1 MNFTYLSTNI
11 FILIDNPLI
20 GIKDIARLAGV
31 SIGTVDRV
39 LHDRGRVSAKSLKKI
54 QEVIREVNYKPNLI
68 ARSLV
73 SKKKIK
79 LALIVPDFKQ
89 DEYWTQ
95 SQKAVEVAKEDWA
108 VYGIQLDLFLFDLED
123 TASFSRA
130 TKKALA
136 FKPDGVIVVPIFYD
150 KGLFFLKKCE
160 QNNLPVVIFNTHLP
174 LSKTLSYIGTDSF
187 QSGML
192 AAELLHLSVQE
203 KGKFVVLHFDEEL
216 TNSVHM
222 LEKEKG
228 FRAYFIKED
237 TNKMISVITVVLN
250 NTKHEYQKQLTSL
263 FNKKDILG
271 IFVSTSKTYIV
282 SEFMEQKKI
291 NTIKL
296 VGYDLIKKNI
306 DLLKRGS
313 INFLINQ
320 NIERQ
325 TELAIHTMS
334 NYLLYKQI
342 PEKNIHFPLEII
354 TRYNV
359 LSYL

>member
-1 MNFTYLSTNI
+1 MTNSPG
-11 FILIDNPLI
+11 L

-39 LHDRGRVSAKSLKKI
+39 LHNRGRVSTKSLKKI
-54 QEVIREVNYKPNLI
+54 QEVIKEVNYKPNLI

-89 DEYWTQ
+89 DEYWKQ
-95 SQKAVEVAKEDWA
+95 SQKAVEAAKHNWA
-108 VYGIQLDLFLFDLED
+108 VYGIQLDIFLFDLED

-130 TKKALA
+130 TKKAFS
-136 FKPDGVIVVPIFYD
+136 FKPAGVIFVPIFYN
-150 KGLFFLKKCE
+150 KGLIFLKKCKE
-160 QNNLPVVIFNTHLP
+160 NNLPVIMFNTHLP
-174 LSKTLSYIGTDSF
+174 STQTLSYIGTDSF

-192 AAELLHLSVQE
+192 AAELLHISVQE
-203 KGKFVVLHFDEEL
+203 KGKFVILHFDEDL
-216 TNSVHM
+216 TNSAHM

-228 FRAYFIKED
+228 FKEYFLKED
-237 TNKMISVITVVLN
+237 ANKMISVITVVLN
-250 NTKHEYQKQLTSL
+250 NAKHEYQKQLTTL
-263 FNKKDILG
+263 LNKKDING
-271 IFVSTSKTYIV
+271 IFVSTSKTYVIG
-282 SEFMEQKKI
+282 EFLEQKKI

-296 VGYDLIKKNI
+296 VGYDLITKNI

-320 NIERQ
+320 NIGRQ
-325 TELAIHTMS
+325 TELAINTMS
-334 NYLLYKQI
+334 NYLLHKQL

-359 LSYL
+359 SSYLNSNH

>member
-1 MNFTYLSTNI
+1 ML
-11 FILIDNPLI
+11 

-39 LHDRGRVSAKSLKKI
+39 LHNRGRVSKEALHKI
-54 QEVIREVNYKPNLI
+54 QKVIKEVNYKPNLI

-89 DEYWTQ
+89 DEYWKQ
-95 SQKAVEVAKEDWA
+95 SQKAVEAAKHNWA
-108 VYGIQLDLFLFDLED
+108 IYGIQLDIFLFDIED

-130 TKKALA
+130 TKKALS
-136 FKPDGVIVVPIFYD
+136 FKPQGVIFVPIFYD
-150 KGLFFLKKCE
+150 KALLFLKKCGE
-160 QNNLPVVIFNTHLP
+160 NNLPVVIFNTHLP
-174 LSKTLSYIGTDSF
+174 ASKTLSYIGTDSF

-192 AAELLHLSVQE
+192 AAELLNLSVHE
-203 KGKFVVLHFDEEL
+203 NGKFVILHFDEDL
-216 TNSVHM
+216 TNSAHM

-228 FRAYFIKED
+228 FKEFFLKEGA
-237 TNKMISVITVVLN
+237 NKTISVITVVLN
-250 NTKHEYQKQLTSL
+250 NTKHQYQKQLTTL
-263 FNKKDILG
+263 LNKKDIRG
-271 IFVSTSKTYIV
+271 IFVSTSKAYII

-296 VGYDLIKKNI
+296 VGYDLITKNI
-306 DLLKRGS
+306 DLLKRGR
-313 INFLINQ
+313 IDFLINQ
-320 NIERQ
+320 NIGRQ
-325 TELAIHTMS
+325 TELAINTMS
-334 NYLLYKQI
+334 NYLLHKQI

-354 TRYNV
+354 TRCNV